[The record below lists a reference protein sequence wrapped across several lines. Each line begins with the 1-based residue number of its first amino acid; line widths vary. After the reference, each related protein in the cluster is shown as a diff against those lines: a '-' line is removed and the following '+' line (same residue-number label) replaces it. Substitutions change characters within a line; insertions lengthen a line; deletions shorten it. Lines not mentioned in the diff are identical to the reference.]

1 LGGLSRRLVAAIG
14 GFHAEALLTDENS
27 IQDPSIGTVAILL
40 GVFNGEAYLREQ
52 IASLAEQTH
61 PRIDIW
67 ASDDGSTDNSAAI
80 LRESADRW
88 RKGSFE
94 VLLGPRTGFAENFRS
109 LLVDPSIRAD
119 YFAFCDQDDIWMP
132 DKLAAAIAWLATQ
145 GNRPALYCS
154 RTQLIDVEGRHIGL
168 SPRFA
173 KQPSFRNALVQSIAG
188 GNTMVMNRAARELLA
203 EASRRTSFISHDWW
217 CYLVV
222 SGAGGE
228 VHHSPRPRILYR
240 QHDAN
245 LVGANNYSMRAKLS
259 RYAFMHKGGFANWT
273 SRNIAGLKAC
283 QDLLTD
289 DALRV
294 IDRVELSRGKSV
306 PGRLRLLYRSGVY
319 RQTTGG
325 TLGLYLASALGKL

>member
-1 LGGLSRRLVAAIG
+1 M
-14 GFHAEALLTDENS
+14 TDENS
-27 IQDPSIGTVAILL
+27 IQDPSTGTVAILL

-52 IASLAEQTH
+52 IDSLSRQSH

-67 ASDDGSTDNSAAI
+67 ASDDGSTDSSPAI
-80 LRESADRW
+80 LRESAARW

-132 DKLAAAIAWLATQ
+132 DKLSAAVAWLAAQ
-145 GNRPALYCS
+145 AGPALYCS

-173 KQPSFRNALVQSIAG
+173 KKPSFRNALVQSIAG
-188 GNTMVMNRAARELLA
+188 GNTMVMNRAARELVA

-222 SGAGGE
+222 SGAGGR
-228 VHHSPRPRILYR
+228 VHHSPRPHILYR

-245 LVGANNYSMRAKLS
+245 LVGANNSMRARFS
-259 RYAFMHKGGFANWT
+259 RYAFMHKGGFADWT
-273 SRNIAGLKAC
+273 SRNLAGLKAC
-283 QDLLTD
+283 RDLLND
-289 DALRV
+289 DALEV
-294 IDRVELSRGKSV
+294 IHQVELSRGKSL
-306 PGRLRLLYRSGVY
+306 PGRLGLLYRSGVY

-325 TLGLYLASALGKL
+325 TLGLYLASSLNRL